1 MKISEL
7 PYYVKFVFL
16 CSDGECYSTTDIK
29 MLEYIKSAESGEPI
43 SSLEVGNRI
52 MFAHE
57 NDGIYRIASVA
68 IHQLLD
74 DTELMRMGFD
84 SEDCTS
90 MQGEEKDW
98 LLKILIHADR
108 E

>member
-16 CSDGECYSTTDIK
+16 CSDGNCYSTSDIK
-29 MLEYIKSAESGEPI
+29 MLEHIKSVESGEPV

-52 MFAHE
+52 MFAP
-57 NDGIYRIASVA
+57 NTDGIYRIASVA
-68 IHQLLD
+68 IQQLTD
-74 DTELMRMGFD
+74 DTELMRLGFD
-84 SEDCTS
+84 TEDCTS

-98 LLKILIHADR
+98 LLKILIRADR